1 MKKQNII
8 ISLVAILFSLQ
19 LVAQQNV
26 AINTTGAA
34 PDASAILDVSSTN
47 KGLLVPRVALTQTSL
62 ATPITAPATSLLVY
76 NTATIND
83 VTPGYYF
90 WDGTQWQSISS
101 GGGGTQDDDW
111 LPLGAANTAL
121 IYHEGAVNTKTLNN
135 IAIVGPNAFATI
147 QDAVN
152 SLPATGGKVLLT
164 AGTWTVTSQISF
176 PNDNITIEGV
186 GESSIIESS
195 GNHSIFY
202 LNSRDNIQIHNLFIR
217 YTSYVSGSSSRNAIY
232 LYRSANAKIHNCHIE
247 NAYRAVYLAG
257 SSTKYTENN
266 SIYNNY
272 IQNSYYGITTG
283 AGITPT
289 NYYVRKNMVHNNK
302 IINNER
308 YGICFAGSSTSN
320 NISDNEINDAVQGIV
335 MFHSDSNIVSNNRI
349 LNVGRSISPGVG
361 IGVQG
366 ASNNF
371 ITDNYIS
378 GVIGTVSNASA
389 IRVIQQNG
397 VWCSNTSITG
407 NQIHLDGTMT
417 GIRVTAPIGAV
428 ISNNYIKN
436 TNASNAY
443 PAIMVYGSSSSTAGQ
458 YHPKNV
464 VIANNVVNA
473 ATTGSS
479 SSANYSGIILIGNQA
494 NSDNGPRYSTVTGNS
509 VSGYRRGITVSD
521 GDYMVVS
528 NNTSFN
534 NIEGIYVTN
543 CTNSAII
550 GNVSGGVGT
559 TTTGSTGQIS
569 LNQ

>member
-1 MKKQNII
+1 MKKQKII
-8 ISLVAILFSLQ
+8 ISLIAILLSLQ
-19 LVAQQNV
+19 LAAQQNV

-62 ATPITAPATSLLVY
+62 ATPITTPATSLLVY
-76 NTATIND
+76 NTATVND
-83 VTPGYYF
+83 VTPGYYY
-90 WDGTQWQSISS
+90 WDGTQWKSISS
-101 GGGGTQDDDW
+101 GGAGTQDDDW

-121 IYHEGAVNTKTLNN
+121 IYHEGAVNTQTLNN

-147 QDAVN
+147 QDAIN
-152 SLPATGGKVLLT
+152 SLPANGGKVLVT
-164 AGTWTVTSQISF
+164 AGTWTITTQISF
-176 PNDNITIEGV
+176 PNDNITVEGV

-202 LNSRDNIQIHNLFIR
+202 LNSRDNIQINNLSIR
-217 YTSYVSGSSSRNAIY
+217 YSSYISGNTSRNAIY
-232 LYRSANAKIHNCHIE
+232 LYRSANAKILNCHIE
-247 NAYRAVYLAG
+247 NAYRAVYLSG

-266 SIYNNY
+266 SIHNNY

-308 YGICFAGSSTSN
+308 YGICFAGSSYSN
-320 NISDNEINDAVQGIV
+320 NISDNEIDNAVQGIV

-397 VWCSNTSITG
+397 VWCYHTSITG

-428 ISNNYIKN
+428 ISTSK
-436 TNASNAY
+436 TQVRV
-443 PAIMVYGSSSSTAGQ
+443 M
-458 YHPKNV
+458 
-464 VIANNVVNA
+464 
-473 ATTGSS
+473 
-479 SSANYSGIILIGNQA
+479 LIQ
-494 NSDNGPRYSTVTGNS
+494 P
-509 VSGYRRGITVSD
+509 
-521 GDYMVVS
+521 
-528 NNTSFN
+528 
-534 NIEGIYVTN
+534 
-543 CTNSAII
+543 
-550 GNVSGGVGT
+550 
-559 TTTGSTGQIS
+559 
-569 LNQ
+569 L